1 MRARGRGA
9 RRPAQGPGHAHV
21 RAEAAERVLEQ
32 KRPGWRSRKHPRD
45 WIYSLRAYAFPELGH
60 RPVGE
65 ITTADILAVLTPI
78 WHGKHLTARRVR
90 QRIGAV
96 MKWAV
101 AMGLRPD
108 NPAGDVL
115 DQVLGRHRVVVQHMR
130 ALLYRFRFP
139 GQVGGLIMP
148 PSG

>member
-1 MRARGRGA
+1 M
-9 RRPAQGPGHAHV
+9 
-21 RAEAAERVLEQ
+21 
-32 KRPGWRSRKHPRD
+32 RSRSSVIGR
-45 WIYSLRAYAFPELGH
+45 SA
-60 RPVGE
+60 E

-78 WHGKHLTARRVR
+78 WHDRHVTARRVR

-115 DQVLGRHRVVVQHMR
+115 DQALGRHRVVVQHMR
-130 ALLYRFRFP
+130 ALPHSEVAGAIEAVRTSAASVRGP
-139 GQVGGLIMP
+139 GS
-148 PSG
+148 PSSSWC